1 MAHGK
6 TYIKIKWQW
15 KYLYRAVDTTGQTID
30 FLLTAKRDATA
41 ALRFFRKAIRHHGES
56 EIVTIDKSNANK
68 AALGTLN
75 IGKIPEE
82 AIEIRQNKYLN
93 NLIEQDHRNIKQ
105 RIRSML
111 GFKSFRRAQ
120 TLLAGIEIIAMLRKG
135 QYIHRKRRHYPQQQY
150 FII

>member
-1 MAHGK
+1 MS
-6 TYIKIKWQW
+6 TFIKAQ
-15 KYLYRAVDTTGQTID
+15 
-30 FLLTAKRDATA
+30 
-41 ALRFFRKAIRHHGES
+41 H
-56 EIVTIDKSNANK
+56 
-68 AALGTLN
+68 
-75 IGKIPEE
+75 PEE

-135 QYIHRKRRHYPQQQY
+135 QYIQPKEKALSSAAMFYY
-150 FII
+150 LVA